1 MWQLALVVVT
11 VQCTPVGQ
19 QPLCFSHWL
28 QSALFHMSVDT
39 IFATSAPLAAAA
51 AGSLYKCA
59 ESRSDSFGSP
69 AVRHV
74 VSRRAGT
81 PPKFSASSRRVG
93 NVVDGGGTGGGG
105 RLANKP
111 TIIPPT
117 LRGRDGHARPGCGV
131 IGAGGEGRV
140 VLLIREAGDRDMG
153 NSVDTCTDT

>member
-1 MWQLALVVVT
+1 
-11 VQCTPVGQ
+11 
-19 QPLCFSHWL
+19 
-28 QSALFHMSVDT
+28 MSVDT

-51 AGSLYKCA
+51 GSLYKALYKCA

-81 PPKFSASSRRVG
+81 PRKFSGSSRRVG

-117 LRGRDGHARPGCGV
+117 LRGRDGRARPGCGV
-131 IGAGGEGRV
+131 IGAGGEGTV
-140 VLLIREAGDRDMG
+140 VLLIREAGDRDME

>member
-1 MWQLALVVVT
+1 MWQLALVAVT

-39 IFATSAPLAAAA
+39 IFATSAPLAA
-51 AGSLYKCA
+51 GSLYKALYKCA
-59 ESRSDSFGSP
+59 ESSSDSFGSP

-74 VSRRAGT
+74 SRRAGT
-81 PPKFSASSRRVG
+81 PRKFSGSSRRVG
-93 NVVDGGGTGGGG
+93 NVVDGGGTEGGG

-111 TIIPPT
+111 TTIPPT
-117 LRGRDGHARPGCGV
+117 PRGRDGRARPGCGV
-131 IGAGGEGRV
+131 RGAGGEGTV
-140 VLLIREAGDRDMG
+140 VLLIREAGDRDTE

>member
-1 MWQLALVVVT
+1 
-11 VQCTPVGQ
+11 
-19 QPLCFSHWL
+19 
-28 QSALFHMSVDT
+28 MSVDT
-39 IFATSAPLAAAA
+39 IFATSAPLAA
-51 AGSLYKCA
+51 GSLYKALYKCA

-81 PPKFSASSRRVG
+81 PRKFSGSSRRVG

-117 LRGRDGHARPGCGV
+117 LRGRDGRARPGCGV
-131 IGAGGEGRV
+131 RGAGGEGTV
-140 VLLIREAGDRDMG
+140 VLLIREAGDRDME

>member
-1 MWQLALVVVT
+1 MWQLALVAVT

-39 IFATSAPLAAAA
+39 IFATSAPLAA
-51 AGSLYKCA
+51 GSLYKALYKCA
-59 ESRSDSFGSP
+59 ESSSDSFGSP

-74 VSRRAGT
+74 SRRAGT
-81 PPKFSASSRRVG
+81 LRKFSASSRRVG
-93 NVVDGGGTGGGG
+93 NVVDGGGTEGG

-117 LRGRDGHARPGCGV
+117 LRGRDGRARPGCGV
-131 IGAGGEGRV
+131 RGAGGEGTG
-140 VLLIREAGDRDMG
+140 VLLIREAGGRDME

>member
-1 MWQLALVVVT
+1 
-11 VQCTPVGQ
+11 
-19 QPLCFSHWL
+19 
-28 QSALFHMSVDT
+28 MSVDT

-51 AGSLYKCA
+51 GSLYKALYKCA
-59 ESRSDSFGSP
+59 ESSSDSFGSP

-74 VSRRAGT
+74 SRRAGT
-81 PPKFSASSRRVG
+81 PRKFSASSRRVG

-117 LRGRDGHARPGCGV
+117 LRRRDGRARPGCGV
-131 IGAGGEGRV
+131 RGAGGEGKV
-140 VLLIREAGDRDMG
+140 VLLIREAGDRDME

>member
-1 MWQLALVVVT
+1 
-11 VQCTPVGQ
+11 
-19 QPLCFSHWL
+19 
-28 QSALFHMSVDT
+28 MSVDT
-39 IFATSAPLAAAA
+39 IFATSAPLAA
-51 AGSLYKCA
+51 GSLYKALYKCA

-74 VSRRAGT
+74 SRRAGT
-81 PPKFSASSRRVG
+81 PRNFSASSRRVG

-117 LRGRDGHARPGCGV
+117 LRGRDGRARPGCGV
-131 IGAGGEGRV
+131 TGAGGEGTV
-140 VLLIREAGDRDMG
+140 VLLIREAGDRDTE